1 MITKNIKTYT
11 WEDIRM
17 CFDLFLSIYHVT
29 YEDLTKI
36 ETLKVNNY
44 NDSGY
49 FYGMDW
55 VYKKDYEKRVDW
67 ACNNPRNFLYFAD
80 CANAGTLHTAELIDK
95 MKDNK
100 DAIAAIYICAFYE
113 ATTGRDGHYVRGQL
127 LKNLNSVASVAREVM
142 NEYKLFYWHHAST
155 RQLPQIYIL
164 ELFEKIENAELQT
177 IIELIVINIK
187 NIVTD
192 YRLVKYD
199 SRI

>member
-1 MITKNIKTYT
+1 MIKENIKTYT
-11 WEDIRM
+11 WEDIKR
-17 CFDLFLSIYHVT
+17 CFDLYLNLYHVT
-29 YEDLTKI
+29 YEDLTRV
-36 ETLKVNNY
+36 ETLKVNNF

-55 VYKKDYEKRVDW
+55 IYKNDYEKRVDW
-67 ACNNPRNFLYFAD
+67 ACNNPRNFLYFAE

-113 ATTGRDGHYVRGQL
+113 ATTARDGYYFKGEL
-127 LKNLNSVASVAREVM
+127 LWNLNDIVKIARDIM
-142 NEYKLFYWHHAST
+142 NEHNLYYWHHAST
-155 RQLPQIYIL
+155 RQLPQIYTTEII
-164 ELFEKIENAELQT
+164 EKIENPELQT

-187 NIVTD
+187 NVVSD